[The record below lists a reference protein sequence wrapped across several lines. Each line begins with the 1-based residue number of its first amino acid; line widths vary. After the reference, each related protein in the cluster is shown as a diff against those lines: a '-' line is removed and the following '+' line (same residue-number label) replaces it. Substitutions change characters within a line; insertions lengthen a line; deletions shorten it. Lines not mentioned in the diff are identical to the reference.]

1 VKFSNFLKYLIIILI
16 PLNIFQPVKAVLFEI
31 IELAQDAQAKNKIE
45 FIKWGLKS
53 SKDIK
58 KLKSKEIKSLLKGKN
73 LSGTY
78 NDNTVSEPIGECS
91 YYKNGTVKCQ
101 PEEKSEK
108 WKVANDQLCFIPGGC
123 VTVYKSIGDGSPNYF
138 FKKYGVLFAR
148 FDEIDSI
155 EERKLEK
162 EKRKK
167 NLADK
172 IELLRIENIAKEK
185 RIADEKAAKEK
196 RIADEK
202 ATKEKRIADEK
213 ATEEKRIAKEKKIAK
228 EIRDKKLSLIPPET
242 ELEVAQQFL
251 ENIKAFIK
259 LYPNEFDTIKVFEF
273 ILITKPIKDGNLNFK
288 LKEDLKLFVEFTKT
302 SDKFFKYSDNI
313 EKKKIEIKLSKIK
326 DF

>member
-1 VKFSNFLKYLIIILI
+1 MKFSNFLKYLIIILI

-58 KLKSKEIKSLLKGKN
+58 KLKSKEIKSLLKGKI

-78 NDNTVSEPIGECS
+78 NDNTVSEPMGECS

-155 EERKLEK
+155 EERRLKK

-185 RIADEKAAKEK
+185 RIADEKAA
-196 RIADEK
+196 
-202 ATKEKRIADEK
+202 KEKRIADEK

-288 LKEDLKLFVEFTKT
+288 LKEDLKLFVEFTNK
-302 SDKFFKYSDNI
+302 SSLFMKFQDEI
-313 EKKKIEIKLSKIK
+313 KKDKIEIKLNKIRAEIK
-326 DF
+326 KRQ

>member
-1 VKFSNFLKYLIIILI
+1 MKFSNFLKYLIIILI

-45 FIKWGLKS
+45 FIKRGLKS

-58 KLKSKEIKSLLKGKN
+58 KLKSKEIKSLLEGKI

-78 NDNTVSEPIGECS
+78 NDNTVSEPWEECS

-155 EERKLEK
+155 EERRLEK

-202 ATKEKRIADEK
+202 AAKEKKLADEK
-213 ATEEKRIAKEKKIAK
+213 ATEEKRIAKE
-228 EIRDKKLSLIPPET
+228 IRDKELSLIPPET

-259 LYPNEFDTIKVFEF
+259 LYPNEFDTIKIFEF

>member
-1 VKFSNFLKYLIIILI
+1 MKFSNFLKYLIIILI

-58 KLKSKEIKSLLKGKN
+58 KLKSKEIKSLLEDKI

-78 NDNTVSEPIGECS
+78 NDNIVSEPWEECS

-155 EERKLEK
+155 EERRLKK

-202 ATKEKRIADEK
+202 
-213 ATEEKRIAKEKKIAK
+213 KIVK

-273 ILITKPIKDGNLNFK
+273 IIITKPIKDGNLNFK

>member
-1 VKFSNFLKYLIIILI
+1 MKFSNFLKYLIIILI
-16 PLNIFQPVKAVLFEI
+16 PLNIFQPAKAVLFEI

-58 KLKSKEIKSLLKGKN
+58 KLKSKEIKSLLKGKI

-78 NDNTVSEPIGECS
+78 NDNTVSEPMGECS

-155 EERKLEK
+155 EERRLEK

-172 IELLRIENIAKEK
+172 IELLRIEKVAKEK
-185 RIADEKAAKEK
+185 RIADKKAAKEK
-196 RIADEK
+196 RIADK
-202 ATKEKRIADEK
+202 K

-251 ENIKAFIK
+251 ENIRAFIK
-259 LYPNEFDTIKVFEF
+259 LYPNEFNTIKVFEF
-273 ILITKPIKDGNLNFK
+273 ILITKPIKDGNLDDN
-288 LKEDLKLFVEFTKT
+288 LKEDLKLFVEFTNK
-302 SDKFFKYSDNI
+302 SNLFMKFQDEI
-313 EKKKIEIKLSKIK
+313 KKDKIEIKLNKIRTEIK
-326 DF
+326 KRQ

>member
-1 VKFSNFLKYLIIILI
+1 MKFSNFFKYLIIILI
-16 PLNIFQPVKAVLFEI
+16 PLNIFQPAKAVLFEI

-58 KLKSKEIKSLLKGKN
+58 KLKSKEIKSLLKGKI

-78 NDNTVSEPIGECS
+78 NDNTVSEPWEECS

-155 EERKLEK
+155 EERRLEK

-172 IELLRIENIAKEK
+172 IELLRIEKIAKEK
-185 RIADEKAAKEK
+185 RIADKKVA
-196 RIADEK
+196 
-202 ATKEKRIADEK
+202 KEKRIADEK

-273 ILITKPIKDGNLNFK
+273 ILITKPIKDGNLDDN
-288 LKEDLKLFVEFTKT
+288 LKEDLKLFVEFTNK
-302 SDKFFKYSDNI
+302 SNLFMKFQDEI
-313 EKKKIEIKLSKIK
+313 EKDKIEIKLNKIRAEIK
-326 DF
+326 KKQ

>member
-1 VKFSNFLKYLIIILI
+1 MKFSNFLKYLIIILI
-16 PLNIFQPVKAVLFEI
+16 PLNIFQPAKAVLFEI

-58 KLKSKEIKSLLKGKN
+58 KLKSKEIKSLLKGKI

-78 NDNTVSEPIGECS
+78 NDNTVSEPMGECS

-155 EERKLEK
+155 EERRLEK

-172 IELLRIENIAKEK
+172 IELLRIEKVAKEKRIADKKAAKEK
-185 RIADEKAAKEK
+185 RIADEKAAK
-196 RIADEK
+196 
-202 ATKEKRIADEK
+202 
-213 ATEEKRIAKEKKIAK
+213 EKRIAKEKKIAK

-313 EKKKIEIKLSKIK
+313 EKKKIEIKLNKIK